1 VTDTSDFE
9 LLEQHR
15 NGNTGDGP
23 FAELV
28 RRNVGWIHGSARR
41 RLRDSHLADDVAQ
54 AVFMLL
60 HRKSPRFANDRAL
73 IAWLHRT
80 TWYASEVA
88 ARAEQRRR
96 RHETEAGML
105 LRRQEN
111 VSAVH
116 ELQWHELAPVLD
128 QLIERLAR
136 RDREAILLRYYRQMT
151 FAQVAAALETSE
163 EAARKRVDRALE
175 KLRGYASSK
184 SRLEFSTA
192 ALAAG
197 MEREISPTA
206 SAPPVGLIAAATGT
220 ALADKGSA
228 VASSSVPIA
237 KGAMTMMTFA
247 KLKVAASVLF
257 ACGVVTAGTA
267 IVIAQSS
274 SYSSATSSSASA
286 SAKPQAASE
295 DYPKLSP
302 YDAIRWTDDDS
313 PQIHVAGT
321 WYDWLALDDIETA
334 KMIEFTRKTYRQRE
348 VKMRIG
354 EDLVEVLTKMGHV
367 PGPTVNLKVRTLD
380 TKETSELKDVP
391 MTHENRQAVFKARL
405 AEEKKQP

>member
-1 VTDTSDFE
+1 
-9 LLEQHR
+9 
-15 NGNTGDGP
+15 
-23 FAELV
+23 
-28 RRNVGWIHGSARR
+28 
-41 RLRDSHLADDVAQ
+41 
-54 AVFMLL
+54 
-60 HRKSPRFANDRAL
+60 
-73 IAWLHRT
+73 
-80 TWYASEVA
+80 
-88 ARAEQRRR
+88 
-96 RHETEAGML
+96 ML
-105 LRRQEN
+105 LRRQEH
-111 VSAVH
+111 VSVVD
-116 ELQWHELAPVLD
+116 ESQWHELAPVLD
-128 QLIERLAR
+128 QLIERLGR

-151 FAQVAAALETSE
+151 FAQVAAAMETSE
-163 EAARKRVDRALE
+163 EAARKRVDRALD

-184 SRLEFSTA
+184 SHLEFSTA

-206 SAPPVGLIAAATGT
+206 SAPPVGLIAAATGA
-220 ALADKGSA
+220 ALAGKGSA

-247 KLKVAASVLF
+247 KLKIAASVLL

-274 SYSSATSSSASA
+274 SSSPSSPSASA
-286 SAKPQAASE
+286 NPQAAKE

-302 YDAIRWTDDDS
+302 YDAIRWTNDDS

-334 KMIEFTRKTYRQRE
+334 KIIEFTRKTYRERE

-354 EDLVEVLTKMGHV
+354 EDLVEVLTKMGHA

-380 TKETSELKDVP
+380 TKEASELKDVP

-405 AEEKKQP
+405 AAEKK

>member
-1 VTDTSDFE
+1 VTDTTDAE
-9 LLEQHR
+9 LLAQHR
-15 NGNTGDGP
+15 QGQTGDGP

-28 RRNVGWIHGSARR
+28 RRNIGWIHGSARR

-54 AVFMLL
+54 AVFILL

-105 LRRQEN
+105 RRQEQAS
-111 VSAVH
+111 VVH
-116 ELQWHELAPVLD
+116 ESQWHELAPVLD
-128 QLIERLAR
+128 QLIERLGR

-151 FAQVAAALETSE
+151 FAQVAAALETTE
-163 EAARKRVDRALE
+163 EAARKRVDRALD

-184 SRLEFSTA
+184 SHLEFSTA
-192 ALAAG
+192 VLAAR
-197 MEREISPTA
+197 MEREISPAA
-206 SAPPVGLIAAATGT
+206 SAPPVGLIAAATGA
-220 ALADKGSA
+220 ALAGKGSA
-228 VASSSVPIA
+228 VAGSSVPIA

-247 KLKVAASVLF
+247 KLKIAASVLL

-274 SYSSATSSSASA
+274 SSLSPPSA
-286 SAKPQAASE
+286 SAKPQAAAKE
-295 DYPKLSP
+295 DYPRLSP
-302 YDAIRWTDDDS
+302 YDAIRWTDDDH

-321 WYDWLALDDIETA
+321 WYDWIALDDIEVA
-334 KMIEFTRKTYRQRE
+334 KIIEFARKTYDADR

-367 PGPTVNLKVRTLD
+367 PGPTVNLKVHTLD
-380 TKETSELKDVP
+380 TKENTELKDVP
-391 MTHENRQAVFKARL
+391 MTHENRQAVFKARVE
-405 AEEKKQP
+405 AEQKKQ